1 MRIYIGSDEPGTI
14 IDNDD
19 SNRHVML
26 TNVFEGV
33 DVRTD
38 AGIFKIYQVEGGIEI
53 FHRGELVFSFYR
65 DDRGVE

>member
-14 IDNDD
+14 IDNND
-19 SNRHVML
+19 SNVML
-26 TNVFEGV
+26 TNVFKGV

-38 AGIFKIYQVEGGIEI
+38 AGIFCVYQVEGGIEI
-53 FHRGELVFSFYR
+53 FHKGELVFSFYR